1 MLLQENSYE
10 IRNEHLKK
18 IQEQMRRVRQAHI
31 GAKRKSQMK
40 SSKRLIATYLFILS
54 ATSRY

>member
-1 MLLQENSYE
+1 MFLQENSYE

-18 IQEQMRRVRQAHI
+18 IQEQMRRVRQAHL
-31 GAKRKSQMK
+31 GQKSKARVK